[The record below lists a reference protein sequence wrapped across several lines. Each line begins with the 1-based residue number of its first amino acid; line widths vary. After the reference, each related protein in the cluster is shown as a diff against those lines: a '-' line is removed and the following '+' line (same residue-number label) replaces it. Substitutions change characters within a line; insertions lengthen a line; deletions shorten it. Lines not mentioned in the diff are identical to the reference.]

1 MGLLHENARP
11 ALLVRDLLENE
22 ELTSESA
29 DLKEE
34 HTHLSRDF
42 GTRLQSLC

>member
-29 DLKEE
+29 
-34 HTHLSRDF
+34 HTHLSRDL
-42 GTRLQSLC
+42 GTRLQLLC